1 MCERGSQ
8 ILAFGR
14 KWLEQIR
21 SAIKAAG
28 HLTKSTNG
36 LYLLLRQCSCK
47 FKCSPR
53 LKIVIILTL
62 SGLKGYTQMLS
73 DKYVFVCI
81 LLT

>member
-8 ILAFGR
+8 ILVFGR

-36 LYLLLRQCSCK
+36 LYLLVLGLCSCK
-47 FKCSPR
+47 FKCSPG

-62 SGLKGYTQMLS
+62 SGLKGY
-73 DKYVFVCI
+73 VCRVC
-81 LLT
+81 LNHLQ